1 MARLVRPFAVV
12 VSLTLASV
20 VLASCGAGGAI
31 ADARHSCV
39 NVKRA
44 LALQHQ
50 SEQPGLSSKQQT
62 VLQAKALS
70 RLLKATPSAAAA
82 TSADGTWNPLM
93 TTINEA
99 ERVPLVDLVAS
110 LTRMCKVAD
119 SKTPYL

>member
-1 MARLVRPFAVV
+1 VARLVRPLGVLATFT
-12 VSLTLASV
+12 LTSV
-20 VLASCGAGGAI
+20 VLASCGAGGAV

-39 NVKRA
+39 DVK
-44 LALQHQ
+44 LALSLQQ
-50 SEQPGLSSKQQT
+50 RSEQPGLTATQRNA
-62 VLQAKALS
+62 LQAKALS

-82 TSADGTWNPLM
+82 TSIDGTWNPLM

-99 ERVPLVDLVAS
+99 ERVPIANLVAS